1 MTKPII
7 DSLER
12 KNRLSTSRSGLISL
26 YVSSCAAPSDA
37 TAASAIAYAD
47 NRVGLRLR
55 NRVRDAI
62 LCGRFGVCFI
72 VFYFDFIHTDL
83 LI

>member
-1 MTKPII
+1 MKDP
-7 DSLER
+7 R
-12 KNRLSTSRSGLISL
+12 NRRA
-26 YVSSCAAPSDA
+26 VRP
-37 TAASAIAYAD
+37 YAD